1 MATVLFVGEV
11 IADGPD
17 IVYEASTEQRR
28 RTAWSMR
35 GVTRPSEGTKMELR
49 LKPLARLIDTL
60 PEGDLERFVEA
71 GLTGDFTCARH
82 LLATARDTHNAPLGA
97 CEPLALLRACAQTAY
112 TILTV
117 GSDLIMMEVPEG
129 ALANQLVGP
138 CSPRARTWAS

>member
-60 PEGDLERFVEA
+60 PEGDLKRFVEA

-82 LLATARDTHNAPLGA
+82 LLATGPATHTTPHWVLVSPSRCCGPAHRLPTQFSLW
-97 CEPLALLRACAQTAY
+97 
-112 TILTV
+112 
-117 GSDLIMMEVPEG
+117 VP
-129 ALANQLVGP
+129 
-138 CSPRARTWAS
+138 T